1 MTVFLTTLIAGLAVG
16 SVYGLI
22 AISYAIVVG
31 STGIFNVAQGNLLIV
46 GVLLSY
52 YGLDVWKIP
61 QVVVLLLIIVV
72 IAVLSLIEEYVAVRP
87 IVAKGSAG
95 ITWFISTL
103 GFGLI
108 LSTIC
113 IKIYGARAVYAIPAA
128 FGESSVKVGS
138 LAIAPKYITSIVLLI
153 VVGLGLDLFYR
164 RSAMGTVMRA
174 VAEDREV
181 AALRGVRVVRVGQ
194 FAFLLAAVITGLAAF
209 VIAPIISANV
219 DVGLAYSLKGFIAL
233 AVGGFGSMKGAIV
246 GGLLLGIA
254 ERLFDT
260 YSSANYEILAGL
272 ALILLVLAFRPQGL
286 FNTTTARVV

>member
-1 MTVFLTTLIAGLAVG
+1 MTVFLTTLIAGLATG

-22 AISYAIVVG
+22 AISYSIVVG

-61 QVVVLLLIIVV
+61 QFVDLLLIVVV

-87 IVAKGSAG
+87 IVAKGSSG

-108 LSTIC
+108 LSTVA

-128 FGESSVKVGS
+128 FGESSVKIGS
-138 LAIAPKYITSIVLLI
+138 LAIAPKYITSVAVLI
-153 VVGLGLDLFYR
+153 VVGLGLDLFYK

-219 DVGLAYSLKGFIAL
+219 NVGLAYSLKGFIAL

-254 ERLFDT
+254 EQLFDT